1 MNIFPIVADSNDPH
15 GVDWKESARLQD
27 DLRVVKMATESCQ
40 LLGAVGLLYGMDPNR
55 PHQTV
60 AKSHMKHPSTLWT
73 AASSANYAALL
84 YHTECLIAEC
94 YERFQRPAG
103 YYKKWE
109 ASMDSYHEWF
119 LFGMMEFPD
128 HDPTPLP
135 LCMGTA
141 PQYIN
146 EKDVV
151 GSYQRYYANKPKLR
165 YVRRSVPSFVTQLRE
180 NDKPQII
187 TNTK

>member
-1 MNIFPIVADSNDPH
+1 MNIFPIVADSNDAH

-27 DLRVVKMATESCQ
+27 DLRVIKMATESCQ
-40 LLGAVGLLYGMDPNR
+40 LLGAVALLYGMDSNR

-73 AASSANYAALL
+73 AASSANYEALL
-84 YHTECLIAEC
+84 YHTECLITEC
-94 YERFQRPAG
+94 YDRFNRPDG

-119 LFGMMEFPD
+119 LFGTRKFPE

-146 EKDVV
+146 ENDVV
-151 GSYQRYYANKPKLR
+151 GSYQRYYANKPRLR
-165 YVRRSVPSFVTQLRE
+165 YVRTDVPDFVQQLRE
-180 NDKPQII
+180 SNQPAIV
-187 TNTK
+187 TA